1 MLNFL
6 PNIDIQQPR
15 RGKVLAR
22 SINFMSQNSD
32 YDSDDNLDTVY
43 NVLLAQCDN
52 LDKATTVD
60 VMRALRRTGRPV

>member
-6 PNIDIQQPR
+6 PNIDIQQSR
-15 RGKVLAR
+15 RGKVSTQ

-43 NVLLAQCDN
+43 NVLLTQYDN
-52 LDKATTVD
+52 LD
-60 VMRALRRTGRPV
+60 